1 MNYQESRKYIEDS
14 QKYGSVL
21 GLDNMRELM
30 GRLGNPQDKLKIIHV
45 AGTNGKGSVIAYLYT
60 VLREAGYRVGRYI
73 SPALYSY
80 RERMEVSGEAVS
92 REDFAICLS
101 RTAQAISQMT
111 EEGLPHPTPFEIETA
126 VAFLFFEMKKCELV
140 LLEVGMGGSLDA
152 TNIIKTP
159 VLSVL
164 ASISID
170 HIGFLGNTLGEIAKT
185 KAGIIKK
192 GCPMITIHQ
201 KAEAENAIKDV
212 CGICG
217 VPFREA
223 DGNQALVIEESPEGQ
238 SFRYEGEEYRISLG
252 GVYQKENA
260 VLAIETLKMLSEIG
274 FPTIE
279 EQRKEGLFRTRW
291 NGRFTVLSREPLFIV
306 DGAHNPAAA
315 EKMASSIRHY
325 FDGKKIYFIIG
336 MFRDK
341 DYREVLSKTCPYAE
355 KIFTIEAPDNPR
367 ALPAEELALAAR
379 EFHRDVQAMK
389 SVEEAVETAYS
400 LAGEEG
406 VILAFGSLSFIGVL
420 SETVEKRKD
429 EQKNVGLT
437 GMQKEN

>member
-238 SFRYEGEEYRISLG
+238 SFCYEGEEYRISLG

-400 LAGEEG
+400 LAGEED

-420 SETVEKRKD
+420 SEIVEKRKD
-429 EQKNVGLT
+429 E
-437 GMQKEN
+437 

>member
-291 NGRFTVLSREPLFIV
+291 NGRFTVLSRESLFIV

-400 LAGEEG
+400 LAGEED

>member
-1 MNYQESRKYIEDS
+1 M
-14 QKYGSVL
+14 
-21 GLDNMRELM
+21 
-30 GRLGNPQDKLKIIHV
+30 

-400 LAGEEG
+400 LAGEED

>member
-30 GRLGNPQDKLKIIHV
+30 GRLGNPQDKLKIVHV

-400 LAGEEG
+400 LAGEED

>member
-315 EKMASSIRHY
+315 EKMTSSIRHY

-400 LAGEEG
+400 LAGEED

>member
-389 SVEEAVETAYS
+389 SVEEAVETAHS
-400 LAGEEG
+400 LAGEED

>member
-1 MNYQESRKYIEDS
+1 
-14 QKYGSVL
+14 
-21 GLDNMRELM
+21 M

-164 ASISID
+164 ASISMD

-201 KAEAENAIKDV
+201 KVEAENAIKDV

-274 FPTIE
+274 FPTTE
-279 EQRKEGLFRTRW
+279 EQRKDGLFRTRW

-400 LAGEEG
+400 LAGEED
-406 VILAFGSLSFIGVL
+406 VILAFGSLSFIGIL

>member
-1 MNYQESRKYIEDS
+1 
-14 QKYGSVL
+14 
-21 GLDNMRELM
+21 M

-238 SFRYEGEEYRISLG
+238 SFCYEGEEYRISLG

-400 LAGEEG
+400 LAGEED

-429 EQKNVGLT
+429 E
-437 GMQKEN
+437 

>member
-185 KAGIIKK
+185 KSGIIKK

-400 LAGEEG
+400 LAGEED

>member
-1 MNYQESRKYIEDS
+1 MNYRESRKYIEDS

-60 VLREAGYRVGRYI
+60 VLREAGYKVGRYI

-279 EQRKEGLFRTRW
+279 EQRKDGLFRTRW

-400 LAGEEG
+400 LAGEED